1 MNPIDPQSLR
11 ADWSFPTR
19 VRFGP
24 GRLVELPD
32 ACRALGIA
40 RPLLIT
46 DPALAQHVIGQRA
59 LAIARA
65 SGLGVDLFADVQA
78 NPTAANVAAGVAAFR
93 AGRHDGVIALGGG
106 SGLDAA
112 KAVAF
117 MAGQTRPI
125 WDFEDRGDNW
135 RRAQTAAIAPVV
147 AIPTTAGTG
156 SEVGRAAVIT
166 NEDTHTKC
174 IVFHPGMLPGQVIA
188 DPELTLDLPAELTA
202 WTGLDALS
210 HSLEALCAPGFHPM
224 ADGIAIEAIRLIH
237 GSLEAAVNDGHDLG
251 ARARMLAAASM
262 GAVAFQKGLGA
273 MHALAHSIGGLLDS
287 QHGLTIAIVMPYVLN
302 ANRSA
307 IVPTL
312 ERLGRA
318 LGVAESSHEGV
329 LSWVMDLRR
338 KLAIPPTLEAL
349 GLRAEQIP
357 LLAPRAAAD
366 PSAATNPLPLDVAGY
381 DGLLRRA
388 LEGQVAV

>member
-11 ADWSFPTR
+11 ADWSYPTR

-24 GRLVELPD
+24 GRIVELPD
-32 ACRALGIA
+32 ACRALGIT

-46 DPALAQHVIGQRA
+46 DPALAAHAIGHRM
-59 LAIARA
+59 LEIARA
-65 SGLGVDLFADVQA
+65 GGLGVDLFAHVQA

-166 NEDTHTKC
+166 NHHTHTKC

-188 DPELTLDLPAELTA
+188 DPELTLDLPARLTA

-224 ADGIAIEAIRLIH
+224 ADGIATEAIRLIH

-287 QHGLTIAIVMPYVLN
+287 QHGLTIAI
-302 ANRSA
+302 
-307 IVPTL
+307 
-312 ERLGRA
+312 
-318 LGVAESSHEGV
+318 
-329 LSWVMDLRR
+329 
-338 KLAIPPTLEAL
+338 
-349 GLRAEQIP
+349 
-357 LLAPRAAAD
+357 AD
-366 PSAATNPLPLDVAGY
+366 RFAFST
-381 DGLLRRA
+381 
-388 LEGQVAV
+388 

>member
-1 MNPIDPQSLR
+1 MSELDPATLR
-11 ADWSFPTR
+11 GTWSYPTA

-24 GRLVELPD
+24 GRIVELPE

-40 RPLLIT
+40 RPLLVT
-46 DPALAQHVIGQRA
+46 DPALAQHVIGHRV
-59 LAIARA
+59 LEIARA
-65 SGLGVDLFADVQA
+65 AGLAVDLFADVQP
-78 NPTAANVAAGVAAFR
+78 NPIEANVAAGVELFR

-125 WDFEDRGDNW
+125 WEFEDRGDNW
-135 RRAQTAAIAPVV
+135 RRANAAGVAPVV

-166 NEDTHTKC
+166 NQDTYTKC
-174 IVFHPGMLPGQVIA
+174 IVFHPAMLPGQVIA
-188 DPELTLDLPAELTA
+188 DPELTLELPAPLTA

-224 ADGIAIEAIRLIH
+224 ADGIATEAIRLIH
-237 GSLEAAVNDGHDLG
+237 GALEVAVADGHDLT
-251 ARARMLAAASM
+251 ARAHMLAAASM

-287 QHGLTIAIVMPYVLN
+287 HHGLTIAIVMPYVLGE
-302 ANRSA
+302 NRTA
-307 IVPTL
+307 IAPTL
-312 ERLGRA
+312 KKLGRA
-318 LGVAESSHEGV
+318 LDLSEPGFDGV
-329 LSWVMDLRR
+329 LSWVLDLRR
-338 KLAIPPTLEAL
+338 KLQIPPTLDAL
-349 GLRAEQIP
+349 GVREEHIAI
-357 LLAPRAAAD
+357 LAPRAAAD
-366 PSAATNPLPLDVAGY
+366 PSAATNPVPLEAPAYGA
-381 DGLLRRA
+381 LLQRA
-388 LEGQVAV
+388 LEGQLAA

>member
-1 MNPIDPQSLR
+1 MNAIDPQSLS
-11 ADWSFPTR
+11 ADWSYPTR

-24 GRLVELPD
+24 GRIAELPE
-32 ACRALGIA
+32 ACQALGIA

-46 DPALAQHVIGQRA
+46 DPALAQHVIGHRA
-59 LAIARA
+59 LEIARA
-65 SGLGVDLFADVQA
+65 AGLAVDLFADVRP
-78 NPTAANVAAGVAAFR
+78 NPTAANIAAGVDAFR
-93 AGRHDGVIALGGG
+93 AGGHDGVIALGGG
-106 SGLDAA
+106 SGLDAG

-135 RRAQTAAIAPVV
+135 RRAATAGIAPVV

-166 NEDTHTKC
+166 NEETHSKC

-188 DPELTLDLPAELTA
+188 DPEPTLDLPAALTA

-224 ADGIAIEAIRLIH
+224 ADGIATEAIRLIH
-237 GSLEAAVNDGHDLG
+237 RALEPAMDNGHDLR
-251 ARARMLAAASM
+251 ARAYMLAAASM

-287 QHGLTIAIVMPYVLN
+287 HHGLTIAIVMPYVLGE
-302 ANRSA
+302 NRPA
-307 IVPTL
+307 VAPTL
-312 ERLGRA
+312 ERLWRV
-318 LGVAESSHEGV
+318 LGLAEPGEEGV
-329 LSWVMDLRR
+329 LSWVLELRR

-349 GLRAEQIP
+349 GVRQEHVAV
-357 LLAPRAAAD
+357 LAPRAAAA
-366 PSAATNPLPLDVAGY
+366 PSAPTNPLPLDTARY
-381 DGLLRRA
+381 EALLRRA
-388 LEGQVAV
+388 LAGQLAA